1 MQIRFIFMFSK
12 TTETVSVILEFLIV
26 SLGCPWRRPQPG
38 GEAETLGELRL
49 QPCVLQ
55 LCRFFS
61 QCLCRPLSRTPP
73 TVTKRYCDDSFLW
86 YEEQTFEVCR
96 RVRRVSFSRN
106 LKQRCL
112 SKMCNKL

>member
-1 MQIRFIFMFSK
+1 MQIR
-12 TTETVSVILEFLIV
+12 
-26 SLGCPWRRPQPG
+26 GCPWRRPQPG